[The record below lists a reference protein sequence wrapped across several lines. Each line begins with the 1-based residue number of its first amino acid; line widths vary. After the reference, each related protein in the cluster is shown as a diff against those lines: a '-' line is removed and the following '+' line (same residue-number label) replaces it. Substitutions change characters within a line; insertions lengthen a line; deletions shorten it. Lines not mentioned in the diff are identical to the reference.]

1 MMQKVFDSN
10 GPERMVLGVGLLN
23 PIEGEMRRRGL
34 EADYWSTEHRLRG
47 DLAFVE

>member
-1 MMQKVFDSN
+1 MALKV
-10 GPERMVLGVGLLN
+10 LLLN
-23 PIEGEMRRRGL
+23 PPYRGGRGFNREGRCTQ